1 MILFRQL
8 FFILGETKMSDIAQK
23 IDMALAEIFN
33 RKTDRE
39 KIIEA
44 IIDLP
49 ILDDKKKLSLIK
61 TTLTLNERQT
71 KKFLNFINI
80 LPMIDK
86 LLHEKV

>member
-1 MILFRQL
+1 
-8 FFILGETKMSDIAQK
+8 MSDIAQK

-86 LLHEKV
+86 MLHEKV